1 MRAPSP
7 RKILKLAKTISE
19 HHDSFSQEN
28 SFLELSKS
36 AQQKLT
42 AALFPIDLQRR
53 RNAIKVSFNQI
64 PNSNS
69 LEEHREVD
77 KSPQISIQ

>member
-19 HHDSFSQEN
+19 HNDSFSQEN

-42 AALFPIDLQRR
+42 AALLPIDLQRR

-69 LEEHREVD
+69 LEEHRELD
-77 KSPQISIQ
+77 KSPQIPIQ